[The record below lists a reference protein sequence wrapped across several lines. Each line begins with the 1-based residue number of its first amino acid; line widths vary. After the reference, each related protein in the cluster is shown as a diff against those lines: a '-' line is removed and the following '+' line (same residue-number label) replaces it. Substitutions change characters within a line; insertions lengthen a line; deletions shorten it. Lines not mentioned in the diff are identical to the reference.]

1 MLFSGTVYCMKC
13 FNSTARIF
21 GYFTILAVNKLF
33 SMDFQLNKLRINTYW
48 VYVLGRIRDVEYN
61 HAEDVLYKYKQTA
74 NILNAVQANTEN
86 LYLIIIR

>member
-1 MLFSGTVYCMKC
+1 M
-13 FNSTARIF
+13 
-21 GYFTILAVNKLF
+21 
-33 SMDFQLNKLRINTYW
+33 NTYW